1 MQIGMIEGHTRII
14 GKSQGYLGLPLR
26 DVILNSTVDGP
37 ETPGMETA
45 WFPTPKE
52 IEAIAAGAPIILT
65 VIGFQHPPVMMSTGE
80 VLA

>member
-26 DVILNSTVDGP
+26 DVVINSSVTGP
-37 ETPGMETA
+37 ETPAMETA

-52 IEAIAAGAPIILT
+52 IEAINAGAPIILMI
-65 VIGFQHPPVMMSTGE
+65 IGEGHPPVMLSVGG
-80 VLA
+80 VPA